1 MRQLH
6 LTKEIEKRHLEYFMK
21 NIEEKFRIIPKCRDA
36 EKNEQIIKLFEIFEE
51 NSKELAIG
59 RPGELRRL
67 SKKIEEFVGDLW
79 DYEVS
84 EEKTSNKKELKTY
97 IDEIFGY
104 KTFSK
109 VPGYASVEAIT
120 QENYSNIHNGELMK
134 WSAYSFVFESGIRV
148 CPYCNRQYITP
159 IYSRKDPDKPGHL
172 LRADLD
178 HFYPKG
184 KYPYLSMSLYNLVPS
199 CKFCNSSLKGIKE
212 FDFNDVNPYED
223 SFGDHFDFKYLISE
237 KKIKVD
243 MINEPRIKNYLSFF
257 QIEELNSYHTNV
269 AEDMMEKAKMYPDDY
284 VENLYQNYKSNVG
297 NKQQL
302 RELIFGITEDKAQ
315 INDEVLA
322 KLKQDIARQLDI
334 IE

>member
-6 LTKEIEKRHLEYFMK
+6 LTKEIEKRHLEYFIK
-21 NIEEKFRIIPKCRDA
+21 NIEEKFRIIPKGRDG
-36 EKNEQIIKLFEIFEE
+36 EKDEQIIKLFEIFKE

-59 RPGELRRL
+59 RPDELRSL
-67 SKKIEEFVGDLW
+67 SVKIEKIVGDRW
-79 DYEVS
+79 GDEVS
-84 EEKTSNKKELKTY
+84 EEVTSNKKELKTY

-120 QENYSNIHNGELMK
+120 QENYNGELKK

-159 IYSRKDPDKPGHL
+159 IYSRKNTNKPGHF

-237 KKIKVD
+237 KRIKVD
-243 MINEPRIKNYLSFF
+243 MINEARIKNYLSFF
-257 QIEELNSYHTNV
+257 QIEALNSYHTNV
-269 AEDMMEKAKMYPDDY
+269 AEDMIEKAKMYPDSY
-284 VENLYQNYKSNVG
+284 VENLYQSYKSKVG